1 MDYSSAVIS
10 DRLQALTRRL
20 DSDPALPGRL
30 RIFSAPKPSPG
41 QLPGAAQEL
50 ATLSFPKPS
59 LQSVVGKVLTLLL
72 PPTTLIGV
80 TGDAFWGRLESGSGE
95 WVADGV
101 VGLIEGTTVTQPGDF
116 LIVGTSVRLFAGGEL
131 TILVAKL
138 QEV

>member
-41 QLPGAAQEL
+41 GLPGAATEL

-59 LQSVVGKVLTLLL
+59 LQGVVGKVLTLLA
-72 PPTTLIGV
+72 PPTTLIGA
-80 TGDAFWGRLESGSGE
+80 TGDAFWGRLEAGSGE
-95 WVADGV
+95 WVGDGL
-101 VGLIEGTTVTQPGDF
+101 VGLIEDGVVTQPGDF
-116 LIVGTSVRLFAGGEL
+116 LIVGDSVRLFAGGEL
-131 TILVAKL
+131 TVLVAKL